1 MEYGVCIKEARPPRQ
16 VRMRRRDGEFIRRRL
31 MGKVKVIYEIF
42 FAVLVSM
49 IFASCSKSYSPEQK
63 KYIAEV
69 EKFRKE
75 KDDFMKNNSDSPFN
89 QDTKA
94 EFHPLKYY
102 DVNPDYVFKSN
113 LYEYQQKDTVQVF
126 GTKGEERK
134 AVRYGYVNINYK
146 NKIYKINVYKGWTKN
161 NQEYYSI
168 WFTDETTGKAT
179 YGVGRYLDFDPAYRT
194 GRLNPDPDYLY
205 TIDFNLAYNP
215 YCAYSSK
222 YSCAIPNKEDHIAL
236 KIEAGEKNFH
246 N

>member
-16 VRMRRRDGEFIRRRL
+16 VGMQRRGGGSIRSKRIGEMKI
-31 MGKVKVIYEIF
+31 ISEIF
-42 FAVLVSM
+42 FVVSVSM

-89 QDTKA
+89 QDPKA

-113 LYEYQQKDTVQVF
+113 LYEYKQKDTVQVL

-134 AVRYGYVNINYK
+134 AVRFGYVNIKYK
-146 NKIYKINVYKGWTKN
+146 NKIYKVNVYKGWAKN
-161 NQEYYSI
+161 NQGYYSI
-168 WFTDETTGKAT
+168 WFTDGTTGKKT
-179 YGVGRYLDFDPAYRT
+179 YGVGRYLDFD
-194 GRLNPDPDYLY
+194 LNPDPDYLY

-222 YSCAIPNKEDHIAL
+222 YSCAVPTKEDNIAL
-236 KIEAGEKNFH
+236 PIEAGEKNFH